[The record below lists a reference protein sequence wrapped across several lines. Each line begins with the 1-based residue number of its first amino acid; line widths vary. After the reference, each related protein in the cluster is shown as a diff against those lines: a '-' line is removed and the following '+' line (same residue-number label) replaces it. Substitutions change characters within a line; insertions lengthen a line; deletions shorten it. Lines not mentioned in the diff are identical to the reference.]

1 MYPVLDRVLGP
12 FFTLEDWL
20 DRFVPRGVRTAG
32 NPLPLLAH
40 AFTDVSNLVP
50 QLVDLAKNGQLPW
63 YPVVDT
69 VAPYFGYLCQPAD
82 PETNIAVCID
92 GHMVR
97 NVGLSTLL
105 WDMFDEAKPWFMLTI
120 LILGFLMVTRALLFT
135 IDRVFKF
142 VTGTGHLEAVILKYR
157 AVNAELEEAHTEQVT
172 TLMELTISLGPIEGK
187 LLQNDIKV
195 ARLKQANVDSSV
207 KLRAAQ
213 DELDGAKRQA
223 QTLRADLKDTQDL
236 YAQASACLR
245 ETEDRLA
252 DDAAQAADVERN
264 LLHEL
269 ADHDAQ
275 LDALDMDHAA
285 LLAAE
290 DSLKRE
296 LAEHTQAHQQAA
308 ASLASEALAAHATL
322 TTLQNEISAEA
333 AAHEAAAIE
342 RQKGLA
348 QLVFQIAA
356 LTAREFLDEQEHA
369 ATLAAAQAEE
379 ASLEAQLASV
389 NEELVAARTDHASL
403 VDERDSLLHE
413 TSAVKAN
420 IDKAIEDGAIAEAA
434 LLMAATDIRAV
445 DHEHTAALEKDVA
458 DLTDS
463 LTHSTAAYNDVQERL
478 DLSVFEHRQHMHTC
492 AAERAEEAEQLAF
505 LETWAAQE
513 EAALDALNAEAAAL
527 TASAPDA
534 LTEFEEERQ
543 GLEWRL
549 KMTSGGWAK
558 DQAQLDAARAELK
571 AVLDAHDTERRQHR
585 AAVAGYQAGA
595 RADDALADD
604 LLTRLTEAQ
613 ARVALLEAQAEE
625 DASLE
630 EAQLALDRVRADAQ
644 VVALETSARDADI
657 MSVSAEIIK
666 ARRALGAQEAETA
679 RLQDAY
685 ERRLAWFGEENRA
698 LEQRIGF
705 EGTLHRA
712 ERDEVK
718 DRIKLLEAALR
729 ICGPG
734 DGDKG

>member
-40 AFTDVSNLVP
+40 AFTDVSSLVP
-50 QLVDLAKNGQLPW
+50 QLVDLAKNGRLPW
-63 YPVVDT
+63 YPAVDT
-69 VAPYFGYLCQPAD
+69 IAPYFGYLCKPAD
-82 PETNIAVCID
+82 PATNVAVCID

-97 NVGLSTLL
+97 NVGLPTLL
-105 WDMFDEAKPWFMLTI
+105 WDVFDEAKPWFMLTI
-120 LILGFLMVTRALLFT
+120 LILGFLVITRALLFI
-135 IDRVFKF
+135 IDRVFKI
-142 VTGTGHLEAVILKYR
+142 VTGTGHLEAVISKYR
-157 AVNAELEEAHTEQVT
+157 ALNAELEEAHTEQVT

-195 ARLKQANVDSSV
+195 ARLKQASVDNSV

-213 DELDGAKRQA
+213 DELDAAERQA
-223 QTLRADLKDTQDL
+223 QTLRTDLKDVQDL
-236 YAQASACLR
+236 YAQASACVR

-252 DDAAQAADVERN
+252 DDAAQAADVEHE

-269 ADHDAQ
+269 VDHDAE
-275 LDALDMDHAA
+275 LDALDTDLAA
-285 LLAAE
+285 LLEAE
-290 DSLKRE
+290 DSLRRE
-296 LAEHTQAHQQAA
+296 LAEHTQAHQETAA
-308 ASLASEALAAHATL
+308 TLASEGLAAQATL
-322 TTLQNEISAEA
+322 TALQDEISAEA

-342 RQKGLA
+342 RQKDLA
-348 QLVFQIAA
+348 RLVFQVAA
-356 LTAREFLDEQEHA
+356 LTAREYLDEQEHA
-369 ATLAAAQAEE
+369 AALAAARAEE

-389 NEELVAARTDHASL
+389 NKELATARTDHDSL
-403 VDERDSLLHE
+403 VGERDSLLRE

-420 IDKAIEDGAIAEAA
+420 INQAIEDGAIAEAA
-434 LLMAATDIRAV
+434 LLMAATDIHAV

-463 LTHSTAAYNDVQERL
+463 LAHSTAAYNDVQERL

-513 EAALDALNAEAAAL
+513 EAALDALDVEIAAL

-549 KMTSGGWAK
+549 TMVSGGWAK

-585 AAVAGYQAGA
+585 AAVAAYQAGA

-604 LLTRLTEAQ
+604 LLARLTEAQ

-625 DASLE
+625 DAALD
-630 EAQLALDRVRADAQ
+630 EARRALDRVREDAQ
-644 VVALETSARDADI
+644 GVARETAARDADI
-657 MSVSAEIIK
+657 MGISAEIVK
-666 ARRALGAQEAETA
+666 AWRALGAQEAETA
-679 RLQDAY
+679 RLQHAY
-685 ERRLAWFGEENRA
+685 AKRLKWFEEENRG

-729 ICGPG
+729 ICGS
-734 DGDKG
+734 DGG

>member
-40 AFTDVSNLVP
+40 AFTDVSSLVP
-50 QLVDLAKNGQLPW
+50 QLVDLAKNGRLPW
-63 YPVVDT
+63 YPAVDT

-82 PETNIAVCID
+82 PETNVAVCID
-92 GHMVR
+92 GHLVR

-105 WDMFDEAKPWFMLTI
+105 WDVFDEAKPWFMLTI
-120 LILGFLMVTRALLFT
+120 FIVGFLVMTRALLFI
-135 IDRVFKF
+135 IDRALKI
-142 VTGTGHLEAVILKYR
+142 VTGTGHLEAVISKYR
-157 AVNAELEEAHTEQVT
+157 ALNAELEETHTEQVT
-172 TLMELTISLGPIEGK
+172 TLMELTVSLGPIEGK
-187 LLQNDIKV
+187 LLQNDIKI

-213 DELDGAKRQA
+213 DELDAAEMQE
-223 QTLRADLKDTQDL
+223 QTLRTELKDVQDL
-236 YAQASACLR
+236 YAQASACVT
-245 ETEDRLA
+245 ETEDRLV
-252 DDAAQAADVERN
+252 DEAAQAAHVERS

-275 LDALDMDHAA
+275 LDALETDHAA
-285 LLAAE
+285 LLVAE
-290 DSLKRE
+290 DSLRRE

-308 ASLASEALAAHATL
+308 ATLASEALAAQTTL
-322 TTLQNEISAEA
+322 TTLQNQISAEA

-389 NEELVAARTDHASL
+389 NEELVAARTDHTSL
-403 VDERDSLLHE
+403 VSERDCLLRE

-420 IDKAIEDGAIAEAA
+420 INQVIENGAVTEAA
-434 LLMAATDIRAV
+434 LLIAAADIHAV

-463 LTHSTAAYNDVQERL
+463 LAHSTAAYNDVQERL

-505 LETWAAQE
+505 LETWATQE
-513 EAALDALNAEAAAL
+513 EAALDTLNAEAAAL

-549 KMTSGGWAK
+549 TMVSGGWAK

-585 AAVAGYQAGA
+585 AAVAAYQAGA

-604 LLTRLTEAQ
+604 LLARLTEAQ
-613 ARVALLEAQAEE
+613 ARVALLEAEAEE
-625 DASLE
+625 DAALD
-630 EAQLALDRVRADAQ
+630 EARRALDRVREDAQ
-644 VVALETSARDADI
+644 DVARETAARDADI
-657 MSVSAEIIK
+657 MSISAEIIK

-705 EGTLHRA
+705 EGTLQRA

-718 DRIKLLEAALR
+718 DRVKLLETALR
-729 ICGPG
+729 LCGSG
-734 DGDKG
+734 DRDGG